1 MLIIYHYKL
10 NSVKYKGENFM
21 KNLNNM
27 FKPESVAV
35 IGASNT
41 PGKVGYIIV
50 DNLINDGFEGKIYP
64 VNPKGGEIL
73 GKQAYKNIKDIPE
86 KVDLA
91 IITIPSVFVNDTV
104 KDCGEV
110 SVENMVVITAG
121 FKEVGEEGA
130 KLEAEL
136 TELGEKYGINIIGP
150 NSLGITDSH
159 TPLNGSFSQMMPPKG
174 NIAFIS
180 QSGAMMVAIIDWS
193 ITSGIGFSKVISLGN
208 KAGVNE
214 IELLQYLAEDD
225 ETNVIIC
232 YLESISDDEDFIRT
246 MRETAVKKPIIIL
259 KSGSSSAGAEAASSH
274 TGALAGSDLAFDT
287 AFGQSG
293 IMRVETMAE
302 LFDLGLAFSKAPL
315 PQGSNVAIITNAG
328 GGGVLTVDAME
339 KVGLDLVKFDEETT
353 ARLKECIPDEG
364 SANNPIDVLGD
375 SPVHRYQESLDIVL
389 HDEQVDSLIIMVCP
403 TASADPDGIAQA
415 ILDGRKDSKKPII
428 VVNMGG
434 PTFENA
440 NELLRENNIPT
451 YVFPETAVHA
461 LSAMTN
467 YAKLEDRKYDDIV
480 ENITD
485 VDKNAVK
492 EIFDKV
498 ISDGR
503 DTLLGSEAYAVAE
516 AYGISAAP
524 IKLSTSADE
533 AAELAEEMEFPV
545 VLKIASDKILHKSDI
560 GGVKVGISSVDEAKE
575 AYDEIIANA
584 KKAHPD
590 IVPDGVEVQ
599 KMMESGQEVIVGM
612 IKDKQFGPMIA
623 FGMGGI
629 YVNLIEDV
637 SFKLAKGLSSQ
648 EIDEQIEATKV
659 SQLLKGYRGEA
670 ACDIDE
676 VKEAIKRVARLTL
689 DFPEIS
695 ELDINPIF
703 VYENGSSALDIKIK
717 L

>member
-1 MLIIYHYKL
+1 MKDL
-10 NSVKYKGENFM
+10 NK
-21 KNLNNM
+21 M

-50 DNLINDGFEGKIYP
+50 DNLINDGFEGEIYP
-64 VNPKGGEIL
+64 ENPKGGEIL
-73 GKQAYKNIKDIPE
+73 GKKAYTNITEIPGD
-86 KVDLA
+86 VDLA
-91 IITIPSVFVNDTV
+91 IITIPSPFVNPAV
-104 KDCGEV
+104 KECGEKGV
-110 SVENMVVITAG
+110 KNMVVITAG
-121 FKEVGEEGA
+121 FKEVGGEGA

-136 TELGEKYGINIIGP
+136 TALGEEYGINIIGP

-159 TPLNGSFSQMMPPKG
+159 TPLNGSFSQMMPPTG

-193 ITSGIGFSKVISLGN
+193 VTSGIGFSKVISLGN

-225 ETNVIIC
+225 ETAVIIC
-232 YLESISDDEDFIRT
+232 YLESISEDEDFVRT

-287 AFGQSG
+287 AFHQSG

-315 PQGSNVAIITNAG
+315 PKGDNVAIITNAG

-339 KVGLDLVKFDEETT
+339 KAGLKLVQFDEETT
-353 ARLKECIPDEG
+353 EKLKECVTEEG
-364 SANNPIDVLGD
+364 SAKNPIDVLGD
-375 SPVHRYQESLDIVL
+375 APVSRYKESLEIVL
-389 HDEQVDSLIIMVCP
+389 GHEDVDSLIVMVCP

-415 ILDGRKDSKKPII
+415 ILEERKEFEKPII

-434 PTFENA
+434 PSFEDA
-440 NELLRENNIPT
+440 NDALRENGVPT
-451 YVFPETAVHA
+451 YVFPETAVTA
-461 LSAMTN
+461 LEAMTR
-467 YAKLEDRKYDDIV
+467 YAKLEDRTYDDV
-480 ENITD
+480 VDNVSD
-485 VDKNAVK
+485 VDKDAVK
-492 EIFDKV
+492 AIFDKV
-498 ISDGR
+498 VADGR

-533 AAELAEEMEFPV
+533 AAELAKEMEFPV

-560 GGVKVGISSVDEAKE
+560 GGVKVGIETEEEAKA

-584 KKAHPD
+584 KAAHPD
-590 IVPDGVEVQ
+590 IIPDGVEVQ
-599 KMMESGQEVIVGM
+599 KMMDSGEEVIVGM
-612 IKDKQFGPMIA
+612 IRDKQFGPMIA

-637 SFKLAKGLSSQ
+637 AFNLAKGMSSE
-648 EIDEQIEATKV
+648 EIDEQIEKTKV
-659 SQLLKGYRGEA
+659 SELLKGYRGEA
-670 ACDIDE
+670 PCDIDE

-703 VYENGSSALDIKIK
+703 VYEEGSSALDIKIK

>member
-1 MLIIYHYKL
+1 
-10 NSVKYKGENFM
+10 
-21 KNLNNM
+21 
-27 FKPESVAV
+27 
-35 IGASNT
+35 
-41 PGKVGYIIV
+41 
-50 DNLINDGFEGKIYP
+50 
-64 VNPKGGEIL
+64 
-73 GKQAYKNIKDIPE
+73 
-86 KVDLA
+86 
-91 IITIPSVFVNDTV
+91 
-104 KDCGEV
+104 
-110 SVENMVVITAG
+110 
-121 FKEVGEEGA
+121 
-130 KLEAEL
+130 
-136 TELGEKYGINIIGP
+136 
-150 NSLGITDSH
+150 
-159 TPLNGSFSQMMPPKG
+159 
-174 NIAFIS
+174 
-180 QSGAMMVAIIDWS
+180 MVAIIDWS
-193 ITSGIGFSKVISLGN
+193 VTSGIGFSKVISLGN

-232 YLESISDDEDFIRT
+232 YLESISDNDDFVRT
-246 MRETAVKKPIIIL
+246 MRETAVKKPIIVL

-287 AFGQSG
+287 AFKQSG

-315 PQGSNVAIITNAG
+315 PEGSNVAIITNAG

-339 KVGLDLVKFDEETT
+339 KAGLDLVKFDEETT
-353 ARLKECIPDEG
+353 AKLKGCIPEEG

-375 SPVHRYQESLDIVL
+375 APVQRYQESLDIVL
-389 HDEQVDSLIIMVCP
+389 HDELVDSLIVMVCP

-415 ILDGRKDSKKPII
+415 ILNGRKESEKPII

-434 PTFENA
+434 PSFEDA
-440 NELLRENNIPT
+440 NELLRENGIPT
-451 YVFPETAVHA
+451 YVFPETAVQA
-461 LSAMTN
+461 LSAMTKF
-467 YAKLEDRKYDDIV
+467 AKLGDRKYDDV
-480 ENITD
+480 VDKITD
-485 VDKNAVK
+485 VDKDAVQA
-492 EIFDKV
+492 IFEKV
-498 ISDGR
+498 KADGR

-560 GGVKVGISSVDEAKE
+560 GGVKVGISSAEEAKE
-575 AYDEIIANA
+575 TYEEIIANA
-584 KKAHPD
+584 NKAHPD

-599 KMMESGQEVIVGM
+599 KMMDSGEEVIVGM
-612 IKDKQFGPMIA
+612 IRDKQFGPMIA

-637 SFKLAKGLSSQ
+637 SFKLAKGLSSD
-648 EIDEQIEATKV
+648 EIDEQIDSTKV
-659 SQLLKGYRGEA
+659 SKLLEGYRGEA
-670 ACDIDE
+670 PCDVEE
-676 VKEAIKRVARLTL
+676 VREAIKRVARLTL

-703 VYENGSSALDIKIK
+703 VYEEGSSALDIKIK

>member
-1 MLIIYHYKL
+1 MLTKL
-10 NSVKYKGENFM
+10 QGEKLM
-21 KNLNNM
+21 KDLNKM

-50 DNLINDGFEGKIYP
+50 DNLINDGFKGEIYP

-73 GKQAYKNIKDIPE
+73 GKKAYKNITEIPGD
-86 KVDLA
+86 VDLA
-91 IITIPSVFVNDTV
+91 IITIPSPLVNPAV
-104 KDCGEV
+104 KECGEKGV
-110 SVENMVVITAG
+110 KNMVVITAG
-121 FKEVGEEGA
+121 FKEVGGEGA

-136 TELGEKYGINIIGP
+136 IALGEEYGINIIGP

-159 TPLNGSFSQMMPPKG
+159 TPLNGSFSQMMPPTG

-193 ITSGIGFSKVISLGN
+193 VTSGIGFSKVISLGN
-208 KAGVNE
+208 KAGVTE

-225 ETNVIIC
+225 ETAVIIC
-232 YLESISDDEDFIRT
+232 YLESISDDDDFVRT

-287 AFGQSG
+287 AFHQAG

-315 PQGSNVAIITNAG
+315 PKGDNVAIITNAG

-339 KVGLDLVKFDEETT
+339 KAGLELVQFDEETT
-353 ARLKECIPDEG
+353 AKLKECVTEEG
-364 SANNPIDVLGD
+364 SAKNPIDVLGD
-375 SPVHRYQESLDIVL
+375 APVSRYKESLEIVL
-389 HDEQVDSLIIMVCP
+389 AHDEVDSLIIMVCP

-415 ILDGRKDSKKPII
+415 ILEERKEFDKPII

-434 PTFENA
+434 PSFEAA
-440 NELLRENNIPT
+440 NEALRANGVPT
-451 YVFPETAVHA
+451 YVFPETAVTA
-461 LSAMTN
+461 LEAMTR
-467 YAKLEDRKYDDIV
+467 YAKLEDRQYDDVI
-480 ENITD
+480 ESIDD
-485 VDKNAVK
+485 VDKDAVK
-492 EIFDKV
+492 AIFDKV
-498 ISDGR
+498 TADGR

-533 AAELAEEMEFPV
+533 AAELAKDMEFPV

-560 GGVKVGISSVDEAKE
+560 GGVKVGIENEEEAKA

-584 KKAHPD
+584 KAAHPD
-590 IVPDGVEVQ
+590 IIPDGVEVQ
-599 KMMESGQEVIVGM
+599 KMMDSGEEVIVGM

-637 SFKLAKGLSSQ
+637 AFNLAKGMSSQ
-648 EIDEQIEATKV
+648 EIDEQIEKTKV
-659 SQLLKGYRGEA
+659 SELLKGYRGEA
-670 ACDIDE
+670 PCDIEE

-689 DFPEIS
+689 DFPEIT

-703 VYENGSSALDIKIK
+703 VYEEGSSALDIKIK

>member
-1 MLIIYHYKL
+1 
-10 NSVKYKGENFM
+10 
-21 KNLNNM
+21 
-27 FKPESVAV
+27 
-35 IGASNT
+35 
-41 PGKVGYIIV
+41 
-50 DNLINDGFEGKIYP
+50 
-64 VNPKGGEIL
+64 
-73 GKQAYKNIKDIPE
+73 
-86 KVDLA
+86 
-91 IITIPSVFVNDTV
+91 
-104 KDCGEV
+104 
-110 SVENMVVITAG
+110 
-121 FKEVGEEGA
+121 
-130 KLEAEL
+130 
-136 TELGEKYGINIIGP
+136 
-150 NSLGITDSH
+150 
-159 TPLNGSFSQMMPPKG
+159 MMPPKG

-193 ITSGIGFSKVISLGN
+193 VTSGIGFSKVISLGN

-246 MRETAVKKPIIIL
+246 MRETAAKKPIIIL

-315 PQGSNVAIITNAG
+315 PEGSNVAIITNAG

-339 KVGLDLVKFDEETT
+339 KVGLDLVKFDDETT

-375 SPVHRYQESLDIVL
+375 APVHRYQESLDIVL
-389 HDEQVDSLIIMVCP
+389 HDDRVDSLIIMVCP

-415 ILDGRKDSKKPII
+415 ILDGRKDSKKPIV

-434 PTFENA
+434 PSFEAA
-440 NELLRENNIPT
+440 NELLRENHIPT

-461 LSAMTN
+461 LAAMTN
-467 YAKLEDRKYDDIV
+467 YAKLDEREYDDVV

-485 VDKNAVK
+485 VDKDAVK
-492 EIFDKV
+492 AIFEKV
-498 ISDGR
+498 TADGR

-533 AAELAEEMEFPV
+533 AASLAEEMEFPV

-560 GGVKVGISSVDEAKE
+560 GGVKVGISTVEEAKE

-584 KKAHPD
+584 KAAHPD

-599 KMMESGQEVIVGM
+599 KMMETGQEVIVGM

-659 SQLLKGYRGEA
+659 SELLKGYRGEA
-670 ACDIDE
+670 ACDIEE

-703 VYENGSSALDIKIK
+703 VYEEGSSALDIKIK

>member
-1 MLIIYHYKL
+1 MKDL
-10 NSVKYKGENFM
+10 NK
-21 KNLNNM
+21 M

-50 DNLINDGFEGKIYP
+50 DNLINDGFEGEIYP

-73 GKQAYKNIKDIPE
+73 GKQAYANIKDVPG

-91 IITIPSVFVNDTV
+91 IITIPSVFVNTAV
-104 KDCGEV
+104 EECGEV
-110 SVENMVVITAG
+110 GVENMVVITAG

-136 TELGEKYGINIIGP
+136 TALGEKYGINIIGP

-159 TPLNGSFSQMMPPKG
+159 TPLNGSFSQMMPPTG
-174 NIAFIS
+174 NMAFIS

-193 ITSGIGFSKVISLGN
+193 VTSGIGFSKVISLGN
-208 KAGVNE
+208 KAGVSE

-232 YLESISDDEDFIRT
+232 YLESISDDEDFVRT
-246 MRETAVKKPIIIL
+246 MRETAHKKPIIVL

-287 AFGQSG
+287 AFRQSG

-315 PQGSNVAIITNAG
+315 PRGDNVAIITNAG

-339 KVGLDLVKFDEETT
+339 KAGLQLVQFDEETT
-353 ARLKECIPDEG
+353 AKLKECVTEEG
-364 SANNPIDVLGD
+364 SAKNPIDVLGD
-375 SPVHRYQESLDIVL
+375 APVSRYKESLEIVL
-389 HDEQVDSLIIMVCP
+389 SQDEVDSLIVMVCP
-403 TASADPDGIAQA
+403 TASADPDGIANA
-415 ILDGRKDSKKPII
+415 ILEERKEFDKPII

-434 PTFENA
+434 PSFEAA
-440 NELLRENNIPT
+440 NEALRENGVPT
-451 YVFPETAVHA
+451 YVFPETAVTA
-461 LSAMTN
+461 LEAMTR
-467 YAKLEDRKYDDIV
+467 YARLESREYDDVI
-480 ENITD
+480 EKIDD
-485 VDKNAVK
+485 VDKDAVQA
-492 EIFDKV
+492 IFDKV
-498 ISDGR
+498 KADGR

-533 AAELAEEMEFPV
+533 AASLAEEMEFPV

-560 GGVKVGISSVDEAKE
+560 GGVKVGISSAEEAK
-575 AYDEIIANA
+575 ATFDEIIANA
-584 KKAHPD
+584 KAAHPD

-599 KMMESGQEVIVGM
+599 KMMDSGEEVIVGM
-612 IKDKQFGPMIA
+612 IRDKQFGPMIA

-637 SFKLAKGLSSQ
+637 SFNLAKGMSSQ
-648 EIDEQIEATKV
+648 EIDEQINSTKV
-659 SQLLKGYRGEA
+659 SKLLEGYRGEA
-670 ACDIDE
+670 PCDVEE

-703 VYENGSSALDIKIK
+703 VYEEGSSALDIKIK

>member
-1 MLIIYHYKL
+1 MIDL
-10 NSVKYKGENFM
+10 NK
-21 KNLNNM
+21 M

-50 DNLINDGFEGKIYP
+50 DNLINDGFDGEIYP

-73 GKQAYKNIKDIPE
+73 GKQAYANIKDVPG

-91 IITIPSVFVNDTV
+91 IITIPSVFVNTAV
-104 KDCGEV
+104 KECGEV
-110 SVENMVVITAG
+110 GVENMVVITAG
-121 FKEVGEEGA
+121 FKEIGEEGA

-136 TELGEKYGINIIGP
+136 TALGEEYGINIIGP

-159 TPLNGSFSQMMPPKG
+159 TPLNGSFSQMMPPTG
-174 NIAFIS
+174 NMAFIS

-193 ITSGIGFSKVISLGN
+193 VTSGIGFSKVISLGN
-208 KAGVNE
+208 KAGVSE

-232 YLESISDDEDFIRT
+232 YLESISDDEDFVRT
-246 MRETAVKKPIIIL
+246 MRETAHKKPIIVL

-287 AFGQSG
+287 AFRQSG

-315 PQGSNVAIITNAG
+315 PRGDNVAIITNAG

-339 KVGLDLVKFDEETT
+339 KAGLQLVQFDEETT
-353 ARLKECIPDEG
+353 AKLKECVTEEG
-364 SANNPIDVLGD
+364 SAKNPIDVLGD
-375 SPVHRYQESLDIVL
+375 APVSRYKESLEIVL
-389 HDEQVDSLIIMVCP
+389 SQDEVDSLIVMVCP
-403 TASADPDGIAQA
+403 TASADPDGIANA
-415 ILDGRKDSKKPII
+415 ILEERKEFDKPII

-434 PTFENA
+434 PSFEAA
-440 NELLRENNIPT
+440 NDALRENGVPT
-451 YVFPETAVHA
+451 YVFPETAVTA
-461 LSAMTN
+461 LEAMTR
-467 YAKLEDRKYDDIV
+467 YARLESREYDDVI
-480 ENITD
+480 EKIDD
-485 VDKNAVK
+485 VDKDAVQA
-492 EIFDKV
+492 IFDKV
-498 ISDGR
+498 KADGR

-533 AAELAEEMEFPV
+533 AAELAQEMEFPV

-560 GGVKVGISSVDEAKE
+560 GGVKVGISSAEEAK
-575 AYDEIIANA
+575 ATFDEIIANA
-584 KKAHPD
+584 KAAHPD

-599 KMMESGQEVIVGM
+599 KMMDSGEEVIVGM
-612 IKDKQFGPMIA
+612 IRDKQFGPMIA

-637 SFKLAKGLSSQ
+637 SFNLAKGMSSQ
-648 EIDEQIEATKV
+648 EIDEQIESTKV
-659 SQLLKGYRGEA
+659 SKLLAGYRGEA
-670 ACDIDE
+670 PCDVGE

-703 VYENGSSALDIKIK
+703 VYKKGSSALDIKIK

>member
-1 MLIIYHYKL
+1 MKDL
-10 NSVKYKGENFM
+10 NK
-21 KNLNNM
+21 M

-35 IGASNT
+35 IGASNQ

-73 GKQAYKNIKDIPE
+73 GKQAYASIKDIPE
-86 KVDLA
+86 KVDLV
-91 IITIPSVFVNDTV
+91 IITIPSVFVNETV
-104 KDCGEV
+104 KDCGEAG
-110 SVENMVVITAG
+110 VENMVVITAG
-121 FKEVGEEGA
+121 FKEIGGEGV
-130 KLEAEL
+130 KLEEEL
-136 TELGEKYGINIIGP
+136 TALGEKYNINIIGP

-193 ITSGIGFSKVISLGN
+193 VTSGIGFSKVISLGN

-232 YLESISDDEDFIRT
+232 YLESISDNDDFVRT
-246 MRETAVKKPIIIL
+246 MRETAVKKPIIVL

-287 AFGQSG
+287 AFKQSG

-315 PQGSNVAIITNAG
+315 PEGSNVAIITNAG

-339 KVGLDLVKFDEETT
+339 KAGLDLVKFDEETT
-353 ARLKECIPDEG
+353 AKLKGCIPEEG

-375 SPVHRYQESLDIVL
+375 APVQRYQESLDIVL
-389 HDEQVDSLIIMVCP
+389 HDELVDSLIVMVCP

-415 ILDGRKDSKKPII
+415 ILNGRKESEKPII

-434 PTFENA
+434 PSFEDA
-440 NELLRENNIPT
+440 NELLRENGIPT
-451 YVFPETAVHA
+451 YVFPETAVQA
-461 LSAMTN
+461 LSAMTKF
-467 YAKLEDRKYDDIV
+467 AKLGDRKYDDV
-480 ENITD
+480 VDKITD
-485 VDKNAVK
+485 VDKDAVQA
-492 EIFDKV
+492 IFEKV
-498 ISDGR
+498 KADGR

-560 GGVKVGISSVDEAKE
+560 GGVKVGISSAEEAKE
-575 AYDEIIANA
+575 TYEEIIANA
-584 KKAHPD
+584 
-590 IVPDGVEVQ
+590 
-599 KMMESGQEVIVGM
+599 
-612 IKDKQFGPMIA
+612 
-623 FGMGGI
+623 
-629 YVNLIEDV
+629 
-637 SFKLAKGLSSQ
+637 
-648 EIDEQIEATKV
+648 
-659 SQLLKGYRGEA
+659 
-670 ACDIDE
+670 
-676 VKEAIKRVARLTL
+676 
-689 DFPEIS
+689 
-695 ELDINPIF
+695 
-703 VYENGSSALDIKIK
+703 NGFR
-717 L
+717 

>member
-1 MLIIYHYKL
+1 
-10 NSVKYKGENFM
+10 M
-21 KNLNNM
+21 KDLTKM

-73 GKQAYKNIKDIPE
+73 GKRAYGNIKDIPE

-91 IITIPSVFVNDTV
+91 IITIPSVFVNKSV
-104 KDCGEV
+104 EECGEAG
-110 SVENMVVITAG
+110 VENMVVITAG

-136 TELGEKYGINIIGP
+136 TALGEKYGINIIGP

-159 TPLNGSFSQMMPPKG
+159 TPLNASFSQMMPPTG

-193 ITSGIGFSKVISLGN
+193 VTSGIGFSKVISLGN

-246 MRETAVKKPIIIL
+246 MRQTAVKKPIIIL

-315 PQGSNVAIITNAG
+315 PEGSNVAIITNAG

-339 KVGLDLVKFDEETT
+339 KAGLDLVKFDEKTT

-403 TASADPDGIAQA
+403 TASADPDGIAKA
-415 ILDGRKDSKKPII
+415 ILDGRKDSKKPIL

-440 NELLRENNIPT
+440 NKLLRENNIPT

-461 LSAMTN
+461 LSAMTS
-467 YAKLEDRKYDDIV
+467 YAKLEERSYDDVV
-480 ENITD
+480 ENVED
-485 VDKNAVK
+485 VDKDAVK
-492 EIFDKV
+492 EIFEKV
-498 ISDGR
+498 IADGR

-533 AAELAEEMEFPV
+533 AAQLAEEMEFPV

-560 GGVKVGISSVDEAKE
+560 GGVKVGISNADEAKA

-599 KMMESGQEVIVGM
+599 KMMDTGQEVIVGM

-648 EIDEQIEATKV
+648 EIEEQIEATKV

-689 DFPEIS
+689 DFPEIP

-703 VYENGSSALDIKIK
+703 VYEEGSSALDIKIK

>member
-1 MLIIYHYKL
+1 MKDL
-10 NSVKYKGENFM
+10 NK
-21 KNLNNM
+21 M

-50 DNLINDGFEGKIYP
+50 DNLINDGFQGEIYP

-73 GKQAYKNIKDIPE
+73 GKKAYASIKDIPG

-91 IITIPSVFVNDTV
+91 IITIPSPFVNPTV

-110 SVENMVVITAG
+110 GVKNMVVITAG

-136 TELGEKYGINIIGP
+136 TALGEEYGINIIGP

-159 TPLNGSFSQMMPPKG
+159 TPLNGSFSQMMPSKG
-174 NIAFIS
+174 NMACIS

-193 ITSGIGFSKVISLGN
+193 VTSGIGFSKVISLGN
-208 KAGVNE
+208 KAGVTE
-214 IELLQYLAEDD
+214 IELLQYLADDD
-225 ETNVIIC
+225 ETKVIIC
-232 YLESISDDEDFIRT
+232 YLESISDDDDFVRT
-246 MRETAVKKPIIIL
+246 MRETAHKKPIIIL
-259 KSGSSSAGAEAASSH
+259 KSGSSDAGAEAASSH

-287 AFGQSG
+287 AFHQAG

-315 PQGSNVAIITNAG
+315 PKGDNVAIITNAG

-339 KVGLDLVKFDEETT
+339 KAGLKLVQFDDETT
-353 ARLKECIPDEG
+353 EKLQKCVTEEG
-364 SANNPIDVLGD
+364 SAKNPIDVLGD
-375 SPVHRYQESLDIVL
+375 APVSRYKESLEIVL
-389 HDEQVDSLIIMVCP
+389 SNDEVDSLIVMVCP
-403 TASADPDGIAQA
+403 TASADPDGIANA
-415 ILDGRKDSKKPII
+415 ILEERKEFDKPII

-434 PTFENA
+434 PSFEAA
-440 NELLRENNIPT
+440 NDELRENGVPT
-451 YVFPETAVHA
+451 YVFPETAVKA
-461 LSAMTN
+461 LEAMVKF
-467 YAKLEDRKYDDIV
+467 ARLEERKYDDVI
-480 ENITD
+480 EKISD
-485 VDKNAVK
+485 VDKDAVK
-492 EIFDKV
+492 AIFDKV
-498 ISDGR
+498 KADGR

-533 AAELAEEMEFPV
+533 AAQLAEEMEFPV

-560 GGVKVGISSVDEAKE
+560 GGVKVGIENVDEAKA
-575 AYDEIIANA
+575 AYEEIIANA
-584 KKAHPD
+584 KAAHPD
-590 IVPDGVEVQ
+590 IIPDGVEVQ
-599 KMMESGQEVIVGM
+599 KMMDSGEEVIVGM

-637 SFKLAKGLSSQ
+637 SFNLAKGMSSQ
-648 EIDEQIEATKV
+648 EIDEQIENTKV
-659 SQLLKGYRGEA
+659 SELLKGYRGEA
-670 ACDIDE
+670 PCDMNE

-703 VYENGSSALDIKIK
+703 VYEKGSSALDIKIK

>member
-1 MLIIYHYKL
+1 
-10 NSVKYKGENFM
+10 M
-21 KNLNNM
+21 KNLNKM

-73 GKQAYKNIKDIPE
+73 GKQAYASIKDIPE

-91 IITIPSVFVNDTV
+91 IITIPSVFVNETV
-104 KDCGEV
+104 KDCGEAG
-110 SVENMVVITAG
+110 VENMVVITAG

-136 TELGEKYGINIIGP
+136 TALGEKYGINIIGP

-159 TPLNGSFSQMMPPKG
+159 TPLNGSFSQMMPPEG

-193 ITSGIGFSKVISLGN
+193 VTSGIGFSKVISLGN

-232 YLESISDDEDFIRT
+232 YLESISEDEDFIRT

-287 AFGQSG
+287 AFSQSG

-339 KVGLDLVKFDEETT
+339 KVGLDLVKFDEKTT
-353 ARLKECIPDEG
+353 AKLKECIPDEG

-403 TASADPDGIAQA
+403 TASADPDGIAKA

-461 LSAMTN
+461 LSAMTE
-467 YAKLEDRKYDDIV
+467 YAKLEDRTYDDVV
-480 ENITD
+480 ENVDD
-485 VDKNAVK
+485 VDKDAVK

-498 ISDGR
+498 TASGR

-533 AAELAEEMEFPV
+533 AAQLAEEMEFPV

-560 GGVKVGISSVDEAKE
+560 GGVKVGISTAEEAKE

-590 IVPDGVEVQ
+590 IIPDGVEVQ
-599 KMMESGQEVIVGM
+599 KMMETGQEVIVGM

-637 SFKLAKGLSSQ
+637 SFNLAKGLSSE
-648 EIDEQIEATKV
+648 EISKQIESTKV

-689 DFPEIS
+689 DFPDIS

-703 VYENGSSALDIKIK
+703 VYEEGSSALDIKIK

>member
-1 MLIIYHYKL
+1 MKDL
-10 NSVKYKGENFM
+10 NK
-21 KNLNNM
+21 M

-35 IGASNT
+35 IGASNQ

-73 GKQAYKNIKDIPE
+73 GKQAYVSIKDIPE
-86 KVDLA
+86 KVDLV
-91 IITIPSVFVNDTV
+91 IITIPSVFVNETV
-104 KDCGEV
+104 KDCGEAG
-110 SVENMVVITAG
+110 VENMVVITAG
-121 FKEVGEEGA
+121 FKEIGGEGV
-130 KLEAEL
+130 KLEEEL
-136 TELGEKYGINIIGP
+136 TALGEKYNINIIGP

-193 ITSGIGFSKVISLGN
+193 VTSGIGFSKVISLGN

-232 YLESISDDEDFIRT
+232 YLESISDNDDFVRT
-246 MRETAVKKPIIIL
+246 MRETAVKKPIIVL

-287 AFGQSG
+287 AFKQSG

-315 PQGSNVAIITNAG
+315 PEGSNVAIITNAG

-339 KVGLDLVKFDEETT
+339 KAGLDLVKFDEETT
-353 ARLKECIPDEG
+353 AKLKGCIPEEG
-364 SANNPIDVLGD
+364 STNNPIDVLGD
-375 SPVHRYQESLDIVL
+375 APVQRYQESLDIVL
-389 HDEQVDSLIIMVCP
+389 HDELVDSLIVMVCP

-415 ILDGRKDSKKPII
+415 ILNGRKESEKPII

-434 PTFENA
+434 PSFEDA
-440 NELLRENNIPT
+440 NELLRENGIPT
-451 YVFPETAVHA
+451 YVFPETAVQA
-461 LSAMTN
+461 LSAMTKF
-467 YAKLEDRKYDDIV
+467 AKLGDRKYDDV
-480 ENITD
+480 VDKITD
-485 VDKNAVK
+485 VDKDAVQA
-492 EIFDKV
+492 IFEKV
-498 ISDGR
+498 KADGR

-560 GGVKVGISSVDEAKE
+560 GGVKVGIATPEEAKE
-575 AYDEIIANA
+575 TYEEIIANA

-599 KMMESGQEVIVGM
+599 KMMDSGEEVIVGM
-612 IKDKQFGPMIA
+612 IRDKQFGPMIA

-637 SFKLAKGLSSQ
+637 SFKLAKGLSS
-648 EIDEQIEATKV
+648 
-659 SQLLKGYRGEA
+659 Y
-670 ACDIDE
+670 
-676 VKEAIKRVARLTL
+676 
-689 DFPEIS
+689 
-695 ELDINPIF
+695 
-703 VYENGSSALDIKIK
+703 
-717 L
+717 

>member
-1 MLIIYHYKL
+1 MIDL
-10 NSVKYKGENFM
+10 NK
-21 KNLNNM
+21 M
-27 FKPESVAV
+27 FKPESVAA

-50 DNLINDGFEGKIYP
+50 DNLINDGFEGAIYP

-73 GKQAYKNIKDIPE
+73 GKTAYASIKDIPE

-104 KDCGEV
+104 RDCGEAG
-110 SVENMVVITAG
+110 VENLVVITAG
-121 FKEVGEEGA
+121 FKEIGEEGA

-136 TELGEKYGINIIGP
+136 TALGKEYGINIIGP

-159 TPLNGSFSQMMPPKG
+159 TPLNGSFSQMMPPTG

-232 YLESISDDEDFIRT
+232 YLESISDDDDFVRT

-259 KSGSSSAGAEAASSH
+259 KSGSSSAGARAASSH

-302 LFDLGLAFSKAPL
+302 LFDIGLAFSKAPL
-315 PQGSNVAIITNAG
+315 PQGNNVAIITNAG

-339 KVGLDLVKFDEETT
+339 KVGLDLVKFDDETT

-375 SPVHRYQESLDIVL
+375 APVNRYQESLDIVL
-389 HDEQVDSLIIMVCP
+389 HDESVDSLIVMVCP

-440 NELLRENNIPT
+440 NEVLRENNIPT
-451 YVFPETAVHA
+451 YVFPETAVQA

-467 YAKLEDRKYDDIV
+467 FAKLGERQYDDVV
-480 ENITD
+480 ENIDD
-485 VDKNAVK
+485 VDKDAVK
-492 EIFDKV
+492 AIFDKV
-498 ISDGR
+498 KADGR

-560 GGVKVGISSVDEAKE
+560 GGVKVGISTPEETKA
-575 AYDEIIANA
+575 AYEEIIANA
-584 KKAHPD
+584 KAAHPD

-599 KMMESGQEVIVGM
+599 KMMETGQEVIVGM

-648 EIDEQIEATKV
+648 EIDEQINSTKV
-659 SQLLKGYRGEA
+659 SKLLEGYRGEA

-676 VKEAIKRVARLTL
+676 VKEAVKRVARLTL

-703 VYENGSSALDIKIK
+703 VYEEGSSALDIKIK

>member
-1 MLIIYHYKL
+1 
-10 NSVKYKGENFM
+10 M
-21 KNLNNM
+21 KDLTKM

-50 DNLINDGFEGKIYP
+50 DNLINDGFEGEIYP

-73 GKQAYKNIKDIPE
+73 GKKAYPNIKDIDG
-86 KVDLA
+86 KVDLV
-91 IITIPSVFVNDTV
+91 IITIPSPFVNTAV
-104 KDCGEV
+104 KECGEV
-110 SVENMVVITAG
+110 GIENMVVITAG

-130 KLEAEL
+130 KLEAEM
-136 TELGEKYGINIIGP
+136 TALGEEYGINIIGP

-159 TPLNGSFSQMMPPKG
+159 TPLNGSFSQMMPPTG
-174 NIAFIS
+174 NMAFIS

-193 ITSGIGFSKVISLGN
+193 VTSGIGFSKVISLGN
-208 KAGVNE
+208 KAGVTE

-232 YLESISDDEDFIRT
+232 YLESISDDDDFVRT
-246 MRETAVKKPIIIL
+246 MRETAHKKPIIVL
-259 KSGSSSAGAEAASSH
+259 KSGSSSAGAAAASSH

-287 AFGQSG
+287 AFHQSG

-315 PQGSNVAIITNAG
+315 PKGDKVAIITNAG

-339 KVGLDLVKFDEETT
+339 KAGLQLAEFDEETT
-353 ARLKECIPDEG
+353 AKIKECVTEEG
-364 SANNPIDVLGD
+364 SAKNPIDVLGD
-375 SPVHRYQESLDIVL
+375 APVIRYKESLELVL
-389 HDEQVDSLIIMVCP
+389 GYDDVDSLIVMVCP

-415 ILDGRKDSKKPII
+415 IIEEKNKFDKPVI

-434 PTFENA
+434 PSFEDA
-440 NELLRENNIPT
+440 NDALRENGIPT
-451 YVFPETAVHA
+451 YVFPETAVTA
-461 LSAMTN
+461 LEAMVKF
-467 YAKLEDRKYDDIV
+467 ARLEEKEYDDVI
-480 ENITD
+480 ENIDD
-485 VDKNAVK
+485 VDKDAVK
-492 EIFDKV
+492 AIFDKV
-498 ISDGR
+498 KADGR

-533 AAELAEEMEFPV
+533 AAELAKEMEFPV

-560 GGVKVGISSVDEAKE
+560 GGVKVGIQSEEEAK
-575 AYDEIIANA
+575 ATFDEIIANA
-584 KKAHPD
+584 KAAHPD

-599 KMMESGQEVIVGM
+599 KMMDSGEEVIVGM

-637 SFKLAKGLSSQ
+637 SFNLAKGLSSQ
-648 EIDEQIEATKV
+648 EIDEQIESTKV
-659 SQLLKGYRGEA
+659 SQLLAGYRGEA
-670 ACDIDE
+670 PCDVEE

-689 DFPEIS
+689 DFPEIT

-703 VYENGSSALDIKIK
+703 VYEEGSSALDIKIK

>member
-1 MLIIYHYKL
+1 MKDL
-10 NSVKYKGENFM
+10 NK
-21 KNLNNM
+21 M

-50 DNLINDGFEGKIYP
+50 DNLINDGFEGEIYP

-73 GKQAYKNIKDIPE
+73 GKKAYKNITEIPGD
-86 KVDLA
+86 VDLA
-91 IITIPSVFVNDTV
+91 IITIPSPLVNPAV
-104 KDCGEV
+104 KECGEKGV
-110 SVENMVVITAG
+110 KNMVVITAG
-121 FKEVGEEGA
+121 FKEVGGEGA

-136 TELGEKYGINIIGP
+136 TALGEEYGINIIGP

-159 TPLNGSFSQMMPPKG
+159 TPLNGSFSQMMPPTG

-193 ITSGIGFSKVISLGN
+193 VTSGIGFSKVISLGN
-208 KAGVNE
+208 KAGVTE
-214 IELLQYLAEDD
+214 IELLEYLAEDD
-225 ETNVIIC
+225 ETAVIIC
-232 YLESISDDEDFIRT
+232 YLESISDDEDFVRT
-246 MRETAVKKPIIIL
+246 MRKTAVKKPIIIL

-287 AFGQSG
+287 AFHQSG

-315 PQGSNVAIITNAG
+315 PKGDHVAIITNAG

-339 KVGLDLVKFDEETT
+339 KAGLELVQFDEETT
-353 ARLKECIPDEG
+353 AKLKECVTEEG
-364 SANNPIDVLGD
+364 SAKNPIDVLGD
-375 SPVHRYQESLDIVL
+375 APVSRYKESLEIVL
-389 HDEQVDSLIIMVCP
+389 AHDEVDSLIIMVCP

-415 ILDGRKDSKKPII
+415 ILEERKEFDKPII

-434 PTFENA
+434 PSFEAA
-440 NELLRENNIPT
+440 NEALRANGVPT
-451 YVFPETAVHA
+451 YVFPETAVTA
-461 LSAMTN
+461 LEAMTR
-467 YAKLEDRKYDDIV
+467 YAKLEDRQYDDVI
-480 ENITD
+480 ESIDD
-485 VDKNAVK
+485 VDKDAVK
-492 EIFDKV
+492 AIFDKV
-498 ISDGR
+498 TADGR

-533 AAELAEEMEFPV
+533 AAELAKDMEFPV

-560 GGVKVGISSVDEAKE
+560 GGVKVGIENEEEAKA

-584 KKAHPD
+584 KAAHPD
-590 IVPDGVEVQ
+590 IIPDGVEVQ
-599 KMMESGQEVIVGM
+599 KMMDSGEEVIVGM

-637 SFKLAKGLSSQ
+637 AFNLAKGMSSQ
-648 EIDEQIEATKV
+648 EIDEQIEKTKV
-659 SQLLKGYRGEA
+659 SELLKGYRGEA
-670 ACDIDE
+670 PCDIEE

-689 DFPEIS
+689 DFPEIT

-703 VYENGSSALDIKIK
+703 VYEEGSSALDIKIK